1 MAAAAA
7 AASGGGGGGS
17 VGEDPYRLVDGRKV
31 YLDEADVVALLAG
44 EAHLQPFD
52 PGEYDASA
60 YLWKKLAA
68 IPEERRPRLLD
79 LLEPRHLCRMWEL
92 AGQRQPGAAETAA
105 GMLPDPLVD
114 TPLVPEVWDGLVFG
128 LPMPLRWLGRFQKAF
143 FVGSNQQL
151 YGRVLSGGLL
161 LSPVASIVAPLYF
174 QAREDVVDVA
184 ATEEVCELSLEY
196 GDGQLALARPGG
208 GGLPPS
214 FPMPRRHPHPFSDAM
229 YDHVRAA
236 GPGVLVGQS
245 WQEGRQP
252 DALPR
257 KYLSEFVLV
266 RRLPQLPP

>member
-1 MAAAAA
+1 MTGPADETARTA
-7 AASGGGGGGS
+7 AASSSSAYLQQPQKGQTEAQLQ
-17 VGEDPYRLVDGRKV
+17 VN
-31 YLDEADVVALLAG
+31 LDEADVVALLTS

-52 PGEYDASA
+52 PGE
-60 YLWKKLAA
+60 KKLAA

-143 FVGSNQQL
+143 FVGSDRQL
-151 YGRVLSGGLL
+151 YGRVISGGPV
-161 LSPVASIVAPLYF
+161 LSPIADLVAPLYF
-174 QAREDVVDVA
+174 QAREDVMDIA

-196 GDGQLALARPGG
+196 GGGQLALAQPGG

-214 FPMPRRHPHPFSDAM
+214 FPMPRRHLHPFSDAM

-266 RRLPQLPP
+266 RRWPQLPP